1 MNKKNGFNLMLFV
14 FIINLTM
21 ILSCTKSDKNYSD
34 GILLRTDRD
43 FSALSV
49 KEGMFTAFLAF
60 IADDGVIL
68 RDGSY
73 PDIGKKALED
83 YYSGKSDSSFILSWE
98 PAFEKISAGGDMG
111 YTYGVWTNR
120 LKASNQVS
128 RGVYVTIWLRQDDG
142 SWKFVLDSGTQ
153 GLPGDPE

>member
-34 GILLRTDRD
+34 GILLKADRD

-49 KEGMFTAFLAF
+49 KEGMFRAFLTF
-60 IADDGVIL
+60 IADDGIIL

-73 PDIGKKALED
+73 PAKGKKALEE
-83 YYSGKSDSSFILSWE
+83 YYYGKSDSSFILSWE
-98 PAFEKISAGGDMG
+98 PSYEKISAGGDMG

-120 LKASNQVS
+120 VKASNQVS
-128 RGVYVTIWLRQDDG
+128 RGTYVTIWLRQGDG

-153 GLPGDPE
+153 GLPEDQE